1 MFKAILFRLP
11 SALSL
16 FLFLSL
22 STAQAKGPV
31 ASPEA
36 TTELICHT
44 QHASECYPAIFQP
57 TERFQ
62 IIHDDQSIPPGLHVR
77 MNLATGLKEARLNI
91 PEPEDAPK
99 ADIVIVDNTPVR
111 LAADEEAEAEPITP
125 LGIQDQSKLDR
136 VYDYLRPSMD
146 PEESSLFASETSKL
160 RSSSVPT
167 LETLSAL
174 TDLVHSY
181 DWGLALAQDGSLIHK
196 LIETLQPVTIQ
207 APNHKS
213 ETFQPIVTEKPLEIR
228 SATALLL
235 GTAIQNNPEALAAL
249 LTHTKPDTESS
260 LEFGVTYA
268 VLCSLSIPLEQSSP
282 FLEVQLHQR
291 TLFLLHQLAS
301 SPTQLGVF
309 IGQNGLNMLYGLFT
323 YSNTTK
329 LPAWGDPIEPP
340 KIIPGDDGRDKLRQ
354 RIANLMIDHVLPFL
368 ERPEP
373 WKRIHIAMGMNESD
387 VANLDDDAA
396 ASAAATR
403 QVMAMWTEAFEAA
416 LREYAIFM
424 SEKDQSEAPLVY
436 KTYSSIEEASLLLKK
451 ILDNL

>member
-1 MFKAILFRLP
+1 MFKAILFNLP
-11 SALSL
+11 SALSV

-22 STAQAKGPV
+22 CTAQAKGPA
-31 ASPEA
+31 ASPKA

-91 PEPEDAPK
+91 PEPDDAPK
-99 ADIVIVDNTPVR
+99 ADIVVVDNTLVR
-111 LAADEEAEAEPITP
+111 LASDEEAEAEPITP
-125 LGIQDQSKLDR
+125 QGIQDQSKPHRD
-136 VYDYLRPSMD
+136 YDYLRPSMD

-167 LETLSAL
+167 LETLSVL

-207 APNHKS
+207 APKS
-213 ETFQPIVTEKPLEIR
+213 EIFQPIIIEGPVEIR

-249 LTHTKPDTESS
+249 LTHTKPDTESA
-260 LEFGVTYA
+260 LELGVTYA
-268 VLCSLSIPLEQSSP
+268 VLWSLSIPLGQTSP
-282 FLEVQLHQR
+282 FPEVQLHQR

-301 SPTQLGVF
+301 SPTELCVF
-309 IGQNGLNMLYGLFT
+309 IGQNGLNMLHALFT
-323 YSNTTK
+323 YSNTK
-329 LPAWGDPIEPP
+329 LPAMGEPFESP
-340 KIIPGDDGRDKLRQ
+340 KIMPGDDGRDKLRQ
-354 RIANLMIDHVLPFL
+354 RIANLMVDHVLPFL

-373 WKRIHIAMGMNESD
+373 WKHVNIAMGMDKSE
-387 VANLDDDAA
+387 VANLDDG
-396 ASAAATR
+396 AAATR
-403 QVMAMWTEAFEAA
+403 QVMEMWTEAFEAA

-424 SEKDQSEAPLVY
+424 SEKDQSEAPVAY
-436 KTYSSIEEASLLLKK
+436 KTYSSIEEASVLLKK
-451 ILDNL
+451 VLDDS

>member
-1 MFKAILFRLP
+1 MFKAILFNLP
-11 SALSL
+11 SALSV

-57 TERFQ
+57 TEHFQ
-62 IIHDDQSIPPGLHVR
+62 IVHDDQSIPLGLHVR

-111 LAADEEAEAEPITP
+111 LASDEEAEAKPMTP
-125 LGIQDQSKLDR
+125 HSIQDQSKPDR
-136 VYDYLRPSMD
+136 DYDYLRPSMD
-146 PEESSLFASETSKL
+146 PEESSLFASETSNL
-160 RSSSVPT
+160 RSSSLPT

-181 DWGLALAQDGSLIHK
+181 DWGLALAQDDSLIHK
-196 LIETLQPVTIQ
+196 LTETFHMSLQ
-207 APNHKS
+207 API
-213 ETFQPIVTEKPLEIR
+213 EVR

-249 LTHTKPDTESS
+249 ESHTETYTESG
-260 LEFGVTYA
+260 LDLTYA
-268 VLCSLSIPLEQSSP
+268 VVLSLGFPLEQISP
-282 FLEVQLHQR
+282 TPEVQLHQR

-301 SPTQLGVF
+301 SPTQLCNF
-309 IGQNGLNMLYGLFT
+309 IAYEGLDNLRVLFT
-323 YSNTTK
+323 YSNTK
-329 LPAWGDPIEPP
+329 LPFVNDPLKCPRIV
-340 KIIPGDDGRDKLRQ
+340 PGDDGRDRLRQ
-354 RIANLMIDHVLPFL
+354 RIANLMLDHVFPLF

-373 WKRIHIAMGMNESD
+373 WNYINRIVSGNETAEITHPD
-387 VANLDDDAA
+387 GVR
-396 ASAAATR
+396 ATR
-403 QVMAMWTEAFEAA
+403 QALEPWNAAFEAA
-416 LREYAIFM
+416 LREYAVFK
-424 SEKDQSEAPLVY
+424 SEKDQSQAPVAY
-436 KTYSSIEEASLLLKK
+436 KTYSSIEEASIFLKK
-451 ILDNL
+451 ILDKL

>member
-1 MFKAILFRLP
+1 MFKAILSNLP

-16 FLFLSL
+16 FLFLSF
-22 STAQAKGPV
+22 STAQARGPV

-62 IIHDDQSIPPGLHVR
+62 IVHDDQSISPGLHVR

-91 PEPEDAPK
+91 PEPDNAPK
-99 ADIVIVDNTPVR
+99 ADIVVVDNTPFR

-125 LGIQDQSKLDR
+125 QGIQGQSKPDR
-136 VYDYLRPSMD
+136 DYDYLRPSMD
-146 PEESSLFASETSKL
+146 PEESSLFALETSKL

-196 LIETLQPVTIQ
+196 LIETLQPVIIQ
-207 APNHKS
+207 APIHKS
-213 ETFQPIVTEKPLEIR
+213 EMFQPIITDGPVEIR

-249 LTHTKPDTESS
+249 LTHTEPDTESS
-260 LEFGVTYA
+260 LELGVTYA
-268 VLCSLSIPLEQSSP
+268 VLWSLSIPLGQTSP
-282 FLEVQLHQR
+282 FSEVQLHQR
-291 TLFLLHQLAS
+291 NLFLLHQLAS
-301 SPTQLGVF
+301 SPIELCVF
-309 IGQNGLNMLYGLFT
+309 IGQNGLNMLHALFT
-323 YSNTTK
+323 YSNTK
-329 LPAWGDPIEPP
+329 LPVMGDPIEPP

-354 RIANLMIDHVLPFL
+354 RIANLMVDHVLPFF

-373 WKRIHIAMGMNESD
+373 WKHVNIAMGINESD
-387 VANLDDDAA
+387 LANLDDGAV
-396 ASAAATR
+396 ATR
-403 QVMAMWTEAFEAA
+403 QVMEMWTEAFEAA

-424 SEKDQSEAPLVY
+424 SEKDQSEAPVAY
-436 KTYSSIEEASLLLKK
+436 KTYSSIEEASVLLKK
-451 ILDNL
+451 VLDNL

>member
-1 MFKAILFRLP
+1 MFRTTLFNLP
-11 SALSL
+11 TALSL

-57 TERFQ
+57 TELFQ

-111 LAADEEAEAEPITP
+111 LAADDEAEAEPMTP
-125 LGIQDQSKLDR
+125 HGIQDQSKPDR
-136 VYDYLRPSMD
+136 DYDYLRPSMD
-146 PEESSLFASETSKL
+146 PEESSLFALETSNL
-160 RSSSVPT
+160 RSSSLPT

-196 LIETLQPVTIQ
+196 LT
-207 APNHKS
+207 
-213 ETFQPIVTEKPLEIR
+213 ETFQPFMTLQAPIEVR

-249 LTHTKPDTESS
+249 ESHTETYTESE
-260 LEFGVTYA
+260 LDLTYA
-268 VLCSLSIPLEQSSP
+268 VVLSLGFPLEQTSP
-282 FLEVQLHQR
+282 TPEVQLHQR

-301 SPTQLGVF
+301 SPTQLCNF
-309 IGQNGLNMLYGLFT
+309 IAYEGLDNLHVLFT
-323 YSNTTK
+323 YSNTK
-329 LPAWGDPIEPP
+329 LPFVNDPLKCPR
-340 KIIPGDDGRDKLRQ
+340 IIPGDDGRDKLRQ
-354 RIANLMIDHVLPFL
+354 RIANLMLDHVLPLF
-368 ERPEP
+368 ERPEA
-373 WKRIHIAMGMNESD
+373 WDYINRIVSGNATETEDITHSD
-387 VANLDDDAA
+387 GDK
-396 ASAAATR
+396 ATR
-403 QVMAMWTEAFEAA
+403 QALEPWNEAFEAA
-416 LREYAIFM
+416 LREYAVFM
-424 SEKDQSEAPLVY
+424 SEKDQSQAPVAY
-436 KTYSSIEEASLLLKK
+436 KTYLSIEEASLFLKK
-451 ILDNL
+451 ILDKL

>member
-1 MFKAILFRLP
+1 MFRVILFDLP
-11 SALSL
+11 PALSL

-57 TERFQ
+57 TEHFQ
-62 IIHDDQSIPPGLHVR
+62 VIHDDQSIPPGLHVR

-111 LAADEEAEAEPITP
+111 LAADEEAEVEPMTP
-125 LGIQDQSKLDR
+125 YGIQDQSEPDR
-136 VYDYLRPSMD
+136 DYDYLRTSMD
-146 PEESSLFASETSKL
+146 PEESSAFALETSNL
-160 RSSSVPT
+160 RSSSLPT

-196 LIETLQPVTIQ
+196 LTEIFQPFMTLQ
-207 APNHKS
+207 AP
-213 ETFQPIVTEKPLEIR
+213 IEIR

-249 LTHTKPDTESS
+249 LSHTETHTESE
-260 LEFGVTYA
+260 LDLTYA
-268 VLCSLSIPLEQSSP
+268 VVSSLSFPLEQTSP
-282 FLEVQLHQR
+282 TPEVQLHQR

-301 SPTQLGVF
+301 SPTQLCSF
-309 IGQNGLNMLYGLFT
+309 IAHEGLNNLHVLFT
-323 YSNTTK
+323 YSNTK
-329 LPAWGDPIEPP
+329 LPFIYEPLKCP
-340 KIIPGDDGRDKLRQ
+340 RIIPGDDGRDKLRQ
-354 RIANLMIDHVLPFL
+354 RIANLMLDHVLPLF
-368 ERPEP
+368 ERPEA
-373 WKRIHIAMGMNESD
+373 WNYINRIVSGNETEELAHPD
-387 VANLDDDAA
+387 GDK
-396 ASAAATR
+396 ATR
-403 QVMAMWTEAFEAA
+403 QALEPWNEAFVAA
-416 LREYAIFM
+416 MREYAISM
-424 SEKDQSEAPLVY
+424 SERYQSEAPVVY

-451 ILDNL
+451 VLKLS